1 MPNPTPI
8 GFIGLGNMGA
18 PMAANL
24 LKAGSP
30 LTVYNRTAPK
40 AQPLAE
46 QGATVART
54 PIELA
59 QRSQITVTVLA
70 DDRAVESVIDESF
83 LRACPS
89 GAIHLSMSTILPAT
103 AARLAESHAK
113 HNIAYVAAPVFGRP
127 DAAAA
132 KKLWIVTSGPA
143 DAKTRVRPVLD
154 ALGQGVFD
162 FGDAPGAA
170 NVVKLAG
177 NFLIMSAIEAMAE
190 ASALVEKNDV
200 PRAAFLEFLTHNLFN
215 APIYKNYGQKII
227 RADFDNVGFALPL
240 GFKDT
245 RLVLETATA
254 SHTPMPLLNLLRD
267 RYASAIANNRGHLD
281 ASALALGAALDA
293 GLTWFDFGPH

>member
-1 MPNPTPI
+1 MPTPI
-8 GFIGLGNMGA
+8 GLIGLGNMGA
-18 PMAANL
+18 PIAANL
-24 LKAGSP
+24 LKAGFP
-30 LTVYNRTAPK
+30 LTVYNRTPAK
-40 AQPLAE
+40 AEPLAA
-46 QGATVART
+46 QGATVAKS
-54 PIELA
+54 PADLA
-59 QRSQITVTVLA
+59 QHSQIILTVLA
-70 DDRAVESVIDESF
+70 DDRAVESLIDEPF

-89 GAIHLSMSTILPAT
+89 GATHVSMSTILPST
-103 AARLAESHAK
+103 SARLAESHAK

-132 KKLWIVTSGPA
+132 KKLWICTSGPA

-170 NVVKLAG
+170 NVIKLAG
-177 NFLIMSAIEAMAE
+177 NFLIMSSIEAMAE

-200 PRAAFLEFLTHNLFN
+200 PRAAFLEFLTQTLFN
-215 APIYKNYGQKII
+215 APIYKNYGEKII

-240 GFKDT
+240 GLKDT
-245 RLVLETATA
+245 RLALETATA

-267 RYASAIANNRGHLD
+267 RYVSAIANNRGHLD

-293 GLTWFDFGPH
+293 GLTWFDSGPH